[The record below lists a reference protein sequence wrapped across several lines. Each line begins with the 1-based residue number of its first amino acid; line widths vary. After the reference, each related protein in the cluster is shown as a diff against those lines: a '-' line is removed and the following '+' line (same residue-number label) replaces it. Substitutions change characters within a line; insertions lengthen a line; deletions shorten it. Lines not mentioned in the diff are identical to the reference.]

1 MTVQEIID
9 RLEEV
14 QDKSRE
20 VYGLGTRETFVINNV
35 DEELSQFEVYLEFNP
50 MK

>member
-1 MTVQEIID
+1 MTVQELIE

-14 QDKSRE
+14 NDKSRQ
-20 VYGLGTRETFVINNV
+20 VYGLGVRESFIINNV
-35 DEELSQFEVYLEFNP
+35 NEELSQFDVYLDFNP

>member
-1 MTVQEIID
+1 MTVQELID

-14 QDKSRE
+14 NDKSRQ
-20 VYGLGTRETFVINNV
+20 VYGLGVREHFIINNV

>member
-1 MTVQEIID
+1 MTVQELID
-9 RLEEV
+9 RLEEIE
-14 QDKSRE
+14 DKSRD
-20 VYGLGTRETFVINNV
+20 VYGVGIRETFVINNV